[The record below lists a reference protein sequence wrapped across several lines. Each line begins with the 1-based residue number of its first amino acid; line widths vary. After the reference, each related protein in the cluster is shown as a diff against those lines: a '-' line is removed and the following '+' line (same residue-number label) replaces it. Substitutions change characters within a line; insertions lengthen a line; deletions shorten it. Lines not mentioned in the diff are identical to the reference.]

1 MASIYNISSD
11 LKKIYED
18 LDNGNGIDLE
28 TGEIKPEIMQQLS
41 ISRNELEVKAVDYG
55 YVIKAFDD
63 EICIIE
69 KEIERLEERKAYV
82 KKNKEKMKQIVSSAM
97 EEFGITKIKGDTL
110 QLSFRKSEIVEVF
123 DENLL
128 NEKFKK
134 SHCTFCQYPAFWYT
148 KHYTD
153 KTAIKNAIK
162 NGENVQGAKIIEK
175 NNLQIK

>member
-1 MASIYNISSD
+1 MASIYNISND

-41 ISRNELEVKAVDYG
+41 ISRNELETKAVDYG

-63 EICIIE
+63 EIDIIDR
-69 KEIERLEERKAYV
+69 EIERLEERKAYV
-82 KKNKEKMKQIVSSAM
+82 KKNKERMKTIVSSAM
-97 EEFGITKIKGDTL
+97 EEFGINKIKSETL
-110 QLSFRKSEIVEVF
+110 QLSFRKSESVEVF
-123 DENLL
+123 DESLID
-128 NEKFKK
+128 EKFKK
-134 SHCTFCQYPAFWYT
+134 VKTEISL
-148 KHYTD
+148 D

-162 NGENVQGAKIIEK
+162 NGEDVQGAKIVEK

>member
-1 MASIYNISSD
+1 MASIYNISND

-41 ISRNELEVKAVDYG
+41 ISRNELETKAVDYG

-63 EICIIE
+63 EIDIIE
-69 KEIERLEERKAYV
+69 REIERLEERKAYV
-82 KKNKEKMKQIVSSAM
+82 KKNKERMKTIVGSAM
-97 EEFGITKIKGDTL
+97 EEFGINKIKSETL
-110 QLSFRKSEIVEVF
+110 QLSFRKSESVEVF
-123 DENLL
+123 DESLVD
-128 NEKFKK
+128 EKFKK
-134 SHCTFCQYPAFWYT
+134 VKTEISL
-148 KHYTD
+148 D

-162 NGENVQGAKIIEK
+162 NGEDVQGAKIVEK

>member
-18 LDNGNGIDLE
+18 LDSGNGIDLE

-41 ISRNELEVKAVDYG
+41 ISRNELETKAVDYG

-63 EICIIE
+63 EIDIIE
-69 KEIERLEERKAYV
+69 REIERLEERKAYV
-82 KKNKEKMKQIVSSAM
+82 KKNKERMKTIVGSAM
-97 EEFGITKIKGDTL
+97 EEFGIDKIKSETL
-110 QLSFRKSEIVEVF
+110 QLSFRKSESVDIF
-123 DENLL
+123 DESLVD
-128 NEKFKK
+128 EKFKK
-134 SHCTFCQYPAFWYT
+134 VKTEISL
-148 KHYTD
+148 D

-162 NGENVQGAKIIEK
+162 NGEDVQGAKIVEK

>member
-1 MASIYNISSD
+1 MASIYNISND

-41 ISRNELEVKAVDYG
+41 ISRNELETKAVDYG

-63 EICIIE
+63 EIDIIE
-69 KEIERLEERKAYV
+69 REIERLEERKAYV
-82 KKNKEKMKQIVSSAM
+82 KKNKERMKTIVSSAM
-97 EEFGITKIKGDTL
+97 EEFGINKIKSETL
-110 QLSFRKSEIVEVF
+110 QLSFRKSESVDIF
-123 DENLL
+123 DESLID
-128 NEKFKK
+128 EKFKK
-134 SHCTFCQYPAFWYT
+134 VKTEISL
-148 KHYTD
+148 D

-162 NGENVQGAKIIEK
+162 NGEDVQGAKIVEK

>member
-1 MASIYNISSD
+1 MASIYNISND

-41 ISRNELEVKAVDYG
+41 ISRNELETKAVDYG

-63 EICIIE
+63 EIDIIDR
-69 KEIERLEERKAYV
+69 EIERLEDRKAYV
-82 KKNKEKMKQIVSSAM
+82 KKNKERMKTIVSSAM
-97 EEFGITKIKGDTL
+97 EEFGINKIKSETL
-110 QLSFRKSEIVEVF
+110 QLSFRKSESVDIF
-123 DENLL
+123 DESLIDD
-128 NEKFKK
+128 KFKK
-134 SHCTFCQYPAFWYT
+134 VKTEISL
-148 KHYTD
+148 D

-162 NGENVQGAKIIEK
+162 NGEDVQGAKIVEK